1 MLVLLDAT
9 ILTNFARVG
18 LSYALSDLWGA
29 EVGTT
34 VNVLDEYETGI
45 RTAGLPPL
53 AWKELTP
60 LILTPEEQVLASD
73 MFPRLGIGE
82 QTCLA
87 VAIRRG
93 AILATDDKSARRA
106 AKKWGIQVVGTLGI
120 LRTCVRQ
127 GLFSQSKAQTFL
139 EQMIAA
145 GYYSPTQSL

>member
-60 LILTPEEQVLASD
+60 LILTPEEQVLASN

-82 QTCLA
+82 RTCLA

-93 AILATDDKSARRA
+93 AILATDDKSAATRCQKMGHSSRWNIGDLA
-106 AKKWGIQVVGTLGI
+106 NVCQAGLILSIQSSDL
-120 LRTCVRQ
+120 
-127 GLFSQSKAQTFL
+127 S
-139 EQMIAA
+139 
-145 GYYSPTQSL
+145 